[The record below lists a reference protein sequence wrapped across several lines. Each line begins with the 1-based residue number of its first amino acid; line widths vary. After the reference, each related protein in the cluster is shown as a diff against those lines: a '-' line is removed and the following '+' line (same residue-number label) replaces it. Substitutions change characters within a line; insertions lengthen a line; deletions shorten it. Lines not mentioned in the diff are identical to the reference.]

1 MLEQIQIRRAEL
13 NSRLLRAKSDEAWQ
27 EENIKRLEEEF
38 LQINENISAL
48 NDKQTLLEEELNQIR
63 DELSGKDQKL
73 RDTQVLYHQDKSRLD
88 ALSNLTERYE
98 GYGGSVKRV
107 MEQKENSPGI
117 IGVVADLIKVDKK
130 YEVAIET
137 ALGGS
142 IQNIVTENEETAKE
156 MIAFLKQNK
165 AGRATFLPLT
175 SINGSQNFSQPA
187 ALKEKASWDWPMTW
201 SRWTDSIRG
210 WPGIFWGGLWWW
222 IPLITPLPLQGSTGT
237 ACASSPWRASF

>member
-1 MLEQIQIRRAEL
+1 MKPGRRKTL
-13 NSRLLRAKSDEAWQ
+13 
-27 EENIKRLEEEF
+27 KRLEEEF

-130 YEVAIET
+130 I
-137 ALGGS
+137 
-142 IQNIVTENEETAKE
+142 
-156 MIAFLKQNK
+156 
-165 AGRATFLPLT
+165 
-175 SINGSQNFSQPA
+175 
-187 ALKEKASWDWPMTW
+187 
-201 SRWTDSIRG
+201 
-210 WPGIFWGGLWWW
+210 
-222 IPLITPLPLQGSTGT
+222 
-237 ACASSPWRASF
+237 